1 MSKLKKNPIVK
12 IGISGNS
19 AKTRNS
25 YACIVNYE
33 GYSTYKTTLYNS
45 GIDFDVIEE
54 ELGKD
59 RSNLI
64 SSLIDQSVDSSARND
79 QRSKNRIRH
88 SFSYEPCESYTAK
101 YS

>member
-1 MSKLKKNPIVK
+1 MD
-12 IGISGNS
+12 
-19 AKTRNS
+19 
-25 YACIVNYE
+25 YE
-33 GYSTYKTTLYNS
+33 GLLTYKTTLYNS

-79 QRSKNRIRH
+79 QR
-88 SFSYEPCESYTAK
+88 
-101 YS
+101 